1 MVSVYA
7 GSFLI
12 VPLFTVKKE
21 TRSLAKSED
30 GKRGIRALT
39 RKEKKC
45 NSHLGE
51 RENERGTEL
60 HNFQA
65 TSVSNHEFKAR
76 PATTIFC
83 YPFLDTFIM

>member
-21 TRSLAKSED
+21 TRSSAESED

-39 RKEKKC
+39 REEKEC

-51 RENERGTEL
+51 RANERGTEL
-60 HNFQA
+60 HNCQA

-76 PATTIFC
+76 PVTTIVC
-83 YPFLDTFIM
+83 YLFLDTFIM

>member
-1 MVSVYA
+1 MSVYA
-7 GSFLI
+7 GSLPI
-12 VPLFTVKKE
+12 VPLFTVKEE
-21 TRSLAKSED
+21 TRSLAESED

-39 RKEKKC
+39 REEKKC
-45 NSHLGE
+45 TSHLGK

-60 HNFQA
+60 HTFQA

-76 PATTIFC
+76 PVTTTVC